1 MKILSINILYEPYIG
16 GGAETIV
23 KDLCSGLLK
32 RGYNVSVLTFHEKEN
47 TNEIIDGINVFRVKI
62 PNFYLP
68 YFQGTNRP
76 NAIKRFLWHL
86 VDVYNPVSRK
96 IVKQYLN
103 IIKPDVIIVHNIA
116 GWSPS
121 IWETISKYKVP
132 IIQVL
137 HDSYLLCPR
146 NMFSKGKICKKQCIK
161 CKVMRFPH
169 KILSNKTTAV
179 VGVSNF
185 ILNHL
190 LSYGYFSKTKIKT
203 VIYNSR
209 KIDNTNISLKNHNGN
224 IHFGFIGTIA
234 PNKGI
239 EVLLKA
245 YKNINIANSKLI
257 IAGDGEKKYVE
268 YLKSKYKD
276 ERIKWLGKVRPVDFF
291 SQVDVSI
298 VPSIWYENLPG
309 VIIESFSFGI
319 PVIGSNIGGI
329 SEMVVDKNNGMLFN
343 PYNSGELE
351 EKMALFA
358 SNIKYWREK
367 NKDIKNTALKF
378 LDSDAWINQW
388 EQLLKLVVK

>member
-209 KIDNTNISLKNHNGN
+209 KIDNTNISLKNYNGN

-276 ERIKWLGKVRPVDFF
+276 ERIKWLGKVEPVDFF

-329 SEMVVDKNNGMLFN
+329 PEMVVDKNNGMLFN

-367 NKDIKNTALKF
+367 NKDIKNAALKF